1 MADKLLGLSQTLS
14 AQLWVGRL
22 AMAGFLTSCVE
33 EIITGKGTL
42 QQIGLFTPNPALFG
56 FLLVFFGGL
65 TAYATAPH
73 HLPGHQQGDDCKVRP
88 PSLRSGAK
96 PGILLLSAGSGCSS
110 KLPSACDCLACHG
123 SQQVLTRGVTSPDCS
138 CRCIICWKVW
148 QQLQYSSKV

>member
-65 TAYATAPH
+65 TAYATARTIYRATNKEMTAKCVPP
-73 HLPGHQQGDDCKVRP
+73 LSEAV
-88 PSLRSGAK
+88 PSLAS
-96 PGILLLSAGSGCSS
+96 
-110 KLPSACDCLACHG
+110 
-123 SQQVLTRGVTSPDCS
+123 CS
-138 CRCIICWKVW
+138 CHCIRVLFETAFC
-148 QQLQYSSKV
+148 L